1 MKNQEEN
8 REIFLEFSSKDT
20 TDIDNIIYPYIA
32 NINKRVHETLFVDG
46 IGFFSLVYYKNQKC
60 YHMDC
65 FLFSLEDDYTFEA
78 FDKFLNAICSGIKKE
93 SVNRKDFISP
103 DSFAFLNYIKGEYSY
118 FNLEKNNSLSY
129 SISVDNIN
137 YTYEEIQAL
146 GFWLVR
152 NLKQLIEYTK
162 KEQGLNTHNF
172 QDYFIKVIISRL
184 NFLNY
189 YQVYYQSF

>member
-1 MKNQEEN
+1 M
-8 REIFLEFSSKDT
+8 S
-20 TDIDNIIYPYIA
+20 
-32 NINKRVHETLFVDG
+32 
-46 IGFFSLVYYKNQKC
+46 C
-60 YHMDC
+60 
-65 FLFSLEDDYTFEA
+65 
-78 FDKFLNAICSGIKKE
+78 
-93 SVNRKDFISP
+93 
-103 DSFAFLNYIKGEYSY
+103 

-189 YQVYYQSF
+189 YYEDLYGSISEEDVTLEKISFLDFIKLEKEKSENKSGSAKKVLDYAHYLGRNEREENLPF